1 MLKYRRRVRVAVTL
15 FAAASMLVPADAQA
29 FFGCFQKRQN
39 AAAAL
44 YGGTVCN
51 PCGQQLVCNYV
62 PQTCYRTQTVA
73 VPVTTMKPSCGTDPC
88 TGCPTTVMRP
98 VVSYQQQVQYVPYQ
112 SYRLQYSVAQPAC
125 PTATTSYYAP
135 TLSSGVAAPTAT
147 YAAPTTTYA
156 APAAGCSSCN
166 SGVATTSYYAP
177 AASYPAGV
185 PVTTNYQPATNYA
198 PVPTTRMLTPG
209 VVVPSATTY
218 AAPNSTGAYNYP
230 TTAGNVNVGGYS
242 YATPGASG
250 IAAPSMYGGTSS
262 FTPAASAPAN
272 SAPGYATSNYGSPTM
287 ATPSYSGSTVYSGT
301 PAYSGTTTTP
311 SYSTPS
317 TVTTVPSLS
326 GSTYSGSTYS
336 SSPTGSTYSSG
347 STLNGTTL
355 SSAAPL
361 SSSAVSGSVNYA
373 PSAGMVP
380 VPNSTLNMPAPP
392 SSSIQVPS
400 LTSPNPMS
408 SGTTLTLP
416 ATPTTPAAP
425 TRSGYSSG
433 VVPNGTSA
441 PTGPIMQP
449 IPDPNMRP
457 DPVINRELRMGPTS
471 TPALVDPDDKTAS
484 TWRPMR
490 AWDYQPVGNVVPAT
504 YTRTIEDSS
513 NAVPAAAA
521 VPTLPTT
528 FATSQPV
535 AQSAISATSNA
546 MPNTPARLG
555 APRPA
560 MEIEVMYAP
569 QAQYVPQQATQPAV
583 DRDGWRSSSAPR

>member
-1 MLKYRRRVRVAVTL
+1 MLKFRRTARVAVTL

-39 AAAAL
+39 ATAAL

-73 VPVTTMKPSCGTDPC
+73 VPVTTMKPVCGADPC

-98 VVSYQQQVQYVPYQ
+98 VVTMQQQVQYVPYQ

-135 TLSSGVAAPTAT
+135 TLSSGVAAPGAT
-147 YAAPTTTYA
+147 YAAPTTAYA

-166 SGVATTSYYAP
+166 SGVAATSYYAP
-177 AASYPAGV
+177 TTT
-185 PVTTNYQPATNYA
+185 PVITNYAPATNYA

-209 VVVPSATTY
+209 VVVPGTTTY
-218 AAPNSTGAYNYP
+218 AAPSTTGAYNYP

-242 YATPGASG
+242 YANPGASG
-250 IAAPSMYGGTSS
+250 IAQPSMYGGTSS

-272 SAPGYATSNYGSPTM
+272 SAPGYATSNYGSPTL
-287 ATPSYSGSTVYSGT
+287 ATPSYSGSPT
-301 PAYSGTTTTP
+301 YSGTTTTP
-311 SYSTPS
+311 SYSTPG

-326 GSTYSGSTYS
+326 GSTYSGSTYG
-336 SSPTGSTYSSG
+336 SSPTGSTYSGTTSNG
-347 STLNGTTL
+347 ATLNGTTL

-380 VPNSTLNMPAPP
+380 VPNSTLSMPAPP

-433 VVPNGTSA
+433 VPSA
-441 PTGPIMQP
+441 TPSATGPMMQP

-513 NAVPAAAA
+513 NAMPAAAA
-521 VPTLPTT
+521 IPTMPTT
-528 FATSQPV
+528 FAHSQPV
-535 AQSAISATSNA
+535 A
-546 MPNTPARLG
+546 TPSLEVPSPAAPSTTVRLG
-555 APRPA
+555 VPRPA

-569 QAQYVPQQATQPAV
+569 QAQYVTQPAMQPAV
-583 DRDGWRSSSAPR
+583 DRDGWRSSSASR